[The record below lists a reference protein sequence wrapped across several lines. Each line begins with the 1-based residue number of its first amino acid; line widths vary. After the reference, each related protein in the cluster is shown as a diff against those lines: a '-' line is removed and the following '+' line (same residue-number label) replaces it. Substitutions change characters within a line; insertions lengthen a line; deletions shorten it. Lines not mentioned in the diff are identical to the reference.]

1 MRRIKTFIYTFAY
14 IYICLPV
21 CTQTKN
27 IVIWLVLHLHLFYT
41 KSLSS
46 EVVLLIFLHIFV
58 SLITSGAILWYGVGG
73 QERRQ

>member
-27 IVIWLVLHLHLFYT
+27 IVIWLVLHLFYT